1 MVILKSQTRVKLTR
15 PQLKTHVRGVQ
26 NTQDH
31 FKGPHWTRVLSGSVP
46 RISDARPPAT
56 ATASCKRAHQTKP
69 FNRAIHTQNM
79 PHSIGHSSTRTH
91 PNRPRTWAGSTG
103 QTRKSTGRA
112 RCTHCDSTS
121 TRKQHAHIGRYCS
134 AMRSKRNESRTAS
147 HAAPHAR
154 IRTAQEHGQTP
165 KGWRERASEA
175 RAATAGPG
183 RAPPGEEER
192 IRPANARGAALFM
205 DRMS

>member
-1 MVILKSQTRVKLTR
+1 MFWCI
-15 PQLKTHVRGVQ
+15 Q
-26 NTQDH
+26 NTQKH
-31 FKGPHWTRVLSGSVP
+31 GLTLTWTREPSEIAKSGF
-46 RISDARPPAT
+46 DHDFADCAAT
-56 ATASCKRAHQTKP
+56 QATPKRAKK
-69 FNRAIHTQNM
+69 RRHTQNM
-79 PHSIGHSSTRTH
+79 LHSIGHSSTRTH

-134 AMRSKRNESRTAS
+134 AMRSKRNESRTPS

-175 RAATAGPG
+175 RAATAG

-192 IRPANARGAALFM
+192 IRPANARGGAETALTRTEHGQEGVGITRICWACAGM
-205 DRMS
+205 L

>member
-1 MVILKSQTRVKLTR
+1 
-15 PQLKTHVRGVQ
+15 
-26 NTQDH
+26 
-31 FKGPHWTRVLSGSVP
+31 
-46 RISDARPPAT
+46 
-56 ATASCKRAHQTKP
+56 
-69 FNRAIHTQNM
+69 M

-134 AMRSKRNESRTAS
+134 AMRSKLNESRTPS

-175 RAATAGPG
+175 RAATAG

-192 IRPANARGAALFM
+192 IRPANARGGAETALTRTEHAIRRAWGSRGYAGRAQACSNRNEGHTFTR
-205 DRMS
+205 DVRTLAHRVQGPAQ

>member
-1 MVILKSQTRVKLTR
+1 MLFGRVRLT
-15 PQLKTHVRGVQ
+15 
-26 NTQDH
+26 
-31 FKGPHWTRVLSGSVP
+31 
-46 RISDARPPAT
+46 
-56 ATASCKRAHQTKP
+56 
-69 FNRAIHTQNM
+69 IHTQNM

-134 AMRSKRNESRTAS
+134 AMRSKRNESRTPS
-147 HAAPHAR
+147 HSAPHAR

-175 RAATAGPG
+175 RAATAG

-192 IRPANARGAALFM
+192 IRPANARGGAETALTRTEHGQEGVGITRICWACAGM
-205 DRMS
+205 L

>member
-1 MVILKSQTRVKLTR
+1 MSGVSKTPKITSRVLTGPEFCPDQSHAFLTPDRHRKLQTRT
-15 PQLKTHVRGVQ
+15 PDKTVQ
-26 NTQDH
+26 Q
-31 FKGPHWTRVLSGSVP
+31 
-46 RISDARPPAT
+46 SDTHAKYPAFH
-56 ATASCKRAHQTKP
+56 R
-69 FNRAIHTQNM
+69 
-79 PHSIGHSSTRTH
+79 GHSSTRTH

-134 AMRSKRNESRTAS
+134 AMRSKRNESRTPS

-175 RAATAGPG
+175 RAATAG

-192 IRPANARGAALFM
+192 IRPANARGGAETALTRTEHGQEGVGITRICWACAGM
-205 DRMS
+205 L